1 MNWRLKSKI
10 KFLFFLF
17 TPIVFGIFLTSLVFG
32 NNDFKKV
39 PQADN
44 IQNILIENTEPT
56 IKEPEKPKYYYFR
69 KDKDQKIKISAE
81 AYVVGDLSTG
91 EIILAKNQD
100 THFPIASVSKLMTAL
115 VADKNRV
122 DEDIAK
128 VSRTALNTYGENGGF
143 YLGEKIKVTDL
154 FYPLLMESSNDA
166 AEVIAEFF
174 GRENFLQ
181 KMNRQAVEL
190 KMTETSFKDPSGLS
204 ENNLST
210 AADLFKFAGY
220 LNQKEENLLKI
231 TTNKSY
237 SNKKHV
243 WFSNNQFLHK
253 KEYIGGKSGYIDE
266 SKQTVISIFSL
277 PLGEKTSR
285 PIGITLLRST
295 DRARD
300 VENILSYL
308 KKNIYYGGSGDA
320 NADWIKEKLD
330 IPDVNDNYVRLI
342 FGGDIMLDRGVKNS
356 TMKNFGGD
364 YSLLFKNL
372 EIFKEADIVFAN
384 LEGPASDLGE
394 DLGSLYSFRMD
405 QSVVPA
411 LKGAGISILSV
422 ANNHVGDW
430 GREAYEDTLDI
441 LKENEIYYTGGG
453 KTSIEAEQPT
463 IIEKNGIKVGYL
475 GFSDVGPN
483 WMAASET
490 IPGLL
495 LANNPRFAEIIKNAS
510 QQVDHLI
517 VSFHWGDE
525 YQDIH
530 NARQELLAHKAIDN
544 GAKIVVG
551 HHPHV
556 AQDIEVYKNGYI
568 IYSLGNLIFDQAFS
582 EKVMQGLLIEIE
594 LSKDGYMTAKKNI
607 VKSNRLFQPDKV
619 ILGKEEIVK
628 FKPVQ

>member
-1 MNWRLKSKI
+1 
-10 KFLFFLF
+10 
-17 TPIVFGIFLTSLVFG
+17 
-32 NNDFKKV
+32 
-39 PQADN
+39 
-44 IQNILIENTEPT
+44 
-56 IKEPEKPKYYYFR
+56 
-69 KDKDQKIKISAE
+69 
-81 AYVVGDLSTG
+81 
-91 EIILAKNQD
+91 
-100 THFPIASVSKLMTAL
+100 
-115 VADKNRV
+115 
-122 DEDIAK
+122 
-128 VSRTALNTYGENGGF
+128 
-143 YLGEKIKVTDL
+143 
-154 FYPLLMESSNDA
+154 
-166 AEVIAEFF
+166 
-174 GRENFLQ
+174 
-181 KMNRQAVEL
+181 
-190 KMTETSFKDPSGLS
+190 
-204 ENNLST
+204 
-210 AADLFKFAGY
+210 
-220 LNQKEENLLKI
+220 
-231 TTNKSY
+231 
-237 SNKKHV
+237 
-243 WFSNNQFLHK
+243 
-253 KEYIGGKSGYIDE
+253 
-266 SKQTVISIFSL
+266 
-277 PLGEKTSR
+277 
-285 PIGITLLRST
+285 
-295 DRARD
+295 
-300 VENILSYL
+300 L
-308 KKNIYYGGSGDA
+308 KKNIYYGGSNDA

-384 LEGPASDLGE
+384 LEGPASDKGE
-394 DLGSLYSFRMD
+394 DLGNLYSFRMD

-430 GREAYEDTLDI
+430 GREAYEDTLDL
-441 LKENEIYYTGGG
+441 LKENEIQYAGGG
-453 KTSIEAEQPT
+453 KTSLEAEQPT
-463 IIEKNGIKVGYL
+463 IIEKNGIKIGYL

-510 QQVDHLI
+510 AQVDHLV

-544 GAKIVVG
+544 GAKIIVG

-568 IYSLGNLIFDQAFS
+568 IYSLGNLIFDQGFS

-594 LSKDGYMTAKKNI
+594 LSADGYMTAKKNI